1 MAEARTIPLSGRK
14 AQAARND
21 ETILAAARA
30 VFLADPGAPV
40 SAVAQAAGVGMSAL
54 YRRYPSKDHLIRRLC
69 TIGLQTYID
78 IAEDCVNDDGDP
90 WGAFAR
96 FMRRAVDAHTN
107 ALTLRLAGTF
117 TPDETLYAMAEY
129 AGTLNV
135 ALFERTAKAGVIR
148 PDVTVSDLGLIFE
161 QIAAVAYGE
170 SPERTAVLRQRSLAL
185 VLEGLRADPPTVDLP
200 GPGVTDDE
208 FAARCAAARRP
219 RPRRC
224 RPARG
229 RGRQA
234 GP

>member
-1 MAEARTIPLSGRK
+1 MAETATSGLSGRK

-21 ETILAAARA
+21 EAILSAARA

-54 YRRYPSKDHLIRRLC
+54 YRRYPSKEDLVRRLC

-90 WGAFAR
+90 WEAFAT
-96 FMRRAVDAHTN
+96 FMRRAVEAHTH

-117 TPDETLYAMAEY
+117 TPDETLYEMSEY

-135 ALFERTAKAGVIR
+135 TLFERTRAARAIR
-148 PDVTVSDLGLIFE
+148 PDVDIADMGLLFE
-161 QIAAVAYGE
+161 QIAGIAYGA
-170 SPERTAVLRQRSLAL
+170 SPERTATLRQRSLAI

-200 GPGVTDDE
+200 GPTVTDDE
-208 FAARCAAARRP
+208 FAARWIP
-219 RPRRC
+219 RT
-224 RPARG
+224 
-229 RGRQA
+229 
-234 GP
+234 